1 MLDGSGRSLPPRGV
15 RVNADPGP
23 APSFRNMM
31 LYVQVSLLMVAGVY
45 LLWALLG
52 GVDSQV
58 ALALHP
64 ELAGQV
70 EAAVKAHQGSE
81 QWVVEVL
88 KIMSPHMHWAAVAL
102 VTSLIAFPLLGWLL
116 GRYAEDPSW
125 AGVLPLV
132 DLLSGLNPA
141 MIGQQDL
148 IPLLTLPE
156 QVGIL
161 MVQIVTLHV
170 TAQWAWRGRN

>member
-1 MLDGSGRSLPPRGV
+1 
-15 RVNADPGP
+15 
-23 APSFRNMM
+23 M

-58 ALALHP
+58 ALAQNP
-64 ELAGQV
+64 ELVAQV

-88 KIMSPHMHWAAVAL
+88 KVMAPRMHWAAVAL
-102 VTSLIAFPLLGWLL
+102 GTSLVAFPLLGWLL

-132 DLLSGLNPA
+132 DLLSGLNPV

-156 QVGIL
+156 QIGIL
-161 MVQIVTLHV
+161 LVQIVTIHL
-170 TAQWAWRGRN
+170 TAQWAWRRRG